1 MITAKRLV
9 AGSALTAVLATY
21 YTVPAATTTII
32 KEIWFCNTDTSAR
45 TVDAHI
51 VPSAGAAAVANQI
64 FDGLVLQ
71 AGETKIYSLSS
82 VLPSG
87 TFLQVLASVA
97 AVVSINVSGV
107 EIT

>member
-32 KEIWFCNTDTSAR
+32 KEILFCNTDTAAR
-45 TVDAHI
+45 TVAAHI
-51 VPSAGAAAVANQI
+51 IPSAGSALVANQI
-64 FDGLVLQ
+64 FQDTVLQ
-71 AGETKIYSLSS
+71 AGETKIFSLSQ
-82 VLPSG
+82 VLPAGS
-87 TFLQVLASVA
+87 FLQALASVA
-97 AVVSINVSGV
+97 AVVSITASGV